1 MKKLFLALIA
11 AAGVLAAAEPALA
24 GGNANPFNGPPGNRL
39 FPPIFQRQPLP
50 AFQAA
55 PWYLYWPYNGHFQ
68 TPAPLYGQ
76 FYAPPGMPG
85 YGGGMVNP
93 YFQQVPPPAPPA
105 PVVAVP
111 PPAK

>member
-1 MKKLFLALIA
+1 MKKMFLA
-11 AAGVLAAAEPALA
+11 VLAVASLLAVASPADA
-24 GGNANPFNGPPGNRL
+24 GGNANPFNGPPGGRL

-76 FYAPPGMPG
+76 FYAPPGMQG
-85 YGGGMVNP
+85 YGGGMTNP
-93 YFQQVPPPAPPA
+93 YFQQVPP
-105 PVVAVP
+105 VGR
-111 PPAK
+111 